1 MSTFIKFDGK
11 KSSDFGLKII
21 NDIEFSSTSYDVET
35 IEVPGRDGALLKDN
49 QRLKPVKREFPMK
62 FHTVERLTTSE
73 VAISDWLN
81 VKGWK
86 ELEFSWE
93 PDYIYLATFIES
105 FSVKELLRNFGEV
118 KLNFLIHPIKF
129 LKTGRNEIPLTN
141 GMTLKNL
148 GNVQSKPLIK
158 IRGNGDGV
166 LTINGYQLSL
176 ESVQNELTIDM
187 QKHLVYSGNLSA
199 WDKIT
204 RNGKHRMPL
213 FDVGDNMISWT
224 GNFTMTAVP
233 NWGVKL

>member
-11 KSSDFGLKII
+11 KSSDFGLNII

-35 IEVPGRDGALLKDN
+35 IEVPGRDGVLLKDN

-118 KLNFLIHPIKF
+118 KLIFLIHPIKF

-158 IRGNGDGV
+158 IIGNGDGI

-187 QKHLVYSGNLSA
+187 QKHIVYSGNLSA

>member
-1 MSTFIKFDGK
+1 MDTFIKFDGK
-11 KSSDFGLKII
+11 KSSDFGLKIL
-21 NDIEFSSTSYDVET
+21 NDIEFSSASYDVET
-35 IEVPGRDGALLKDN
+35 IEVPGRDGVLLKDN
-49 QRLKPVKREFPMK
+49 QRLIPIKREFPMEI
-62 FHTVERLTTSE
+62 HTVERLSASE

-86 ELEFSWE
+86 EMELSWE

-105 FSVKELLRNFGEV
+105 FNVKELLRNFGEV

-158 IRGNGDGV
+158 IRGNGNGI

-213 FDVGDNMISWT
+213 FDVGDNIISWT

>member
-11 KSSDFGLKII
+11 KSSDFGLNII

-35 IEVPGRDGALLKDN
+35 IEVPGHDGVLLKDN

-158 IRGNGDGV
+158 IIGNGDGI

>member
-11 KSSDFGLKII
+11 KSSDFGLNII

-35 IEVPGRDGALLKDN
+35 IEVPGRDGVLLKDN

-158 IRGNGDGV
+158 IIGNGDGI